1 LELFV
6 WLQDKLN
13 EALRKEK
20 PEDGEIDRYFTRLEK
35 IFIAYPDRSPED
47 KAEVMVNL
55 KREICKR

>member
-35 IFIAYPDRSPED
+35 THSISR
-47 KAEVMVNL
+47 
-55 KREICKR
+55 